1 VTLTSVAPTGGLV
14 ISLSS
19 SGSAATVP
27 ASVKIPGGATSAT
40 FTVKTSK
47 VSSTVQVAIS
57 GSLNSAV
64 TTAAL
69 TIT

>member
-1 VTLTSVAPTGGLV
+1 
-14 ISLSS
+14 
-19 SGSAATVP
+19 VP